1 MGGWRNKSGRR
12 KAQRG
17 QAEQGGGHGN
27 NRGGVRIS
35 LQERAMRSGRHDES
49 GQGEDGVAVMTAAAM
64 LSRGQRVADDATS
77 ETVGRRT
84 M

>member
-1 MGGWRNKSGRR
+1 
-12 KAQRG
+12 
-17 QAEQGGGHGN
+17 
-27 NRGGVRIS
+27 
-35 LQERAMRSGRHDES
+35 MRSGRHDES